1 MYLFSGSQEFQNWR
15 MLMFSCELQRSGRMW
30 HRRRCRLRRNLF
42 HNNRFDK
49 NILENRRNGKD
60 KAKLINPKS
69 VIRAQSSKLFVLVLF
84 PNDRFG
90 FNDFVECI
98 NMTNNKTTTPPAA
111 FRRHYMRYSPPYIC
125 PLAVDALLDN
135 LSLSC

>member
-1 MYLFSGSQEFQNWR
+1 MVECGIGGDAAYAGTYFTTTDSIKTSWR
-15 MLMFSCELQRSGRMW
+15 TDETE
-30 HRRRCRLRRNLF
+30 
-42 HNNRFDK
+42 K
-49 NILENRRNGKD
+49 
-60 KAKLINPKS
+60 INPKS

-84 PNDRFG
+84 PNDRVG
-90 FNDFVECI
+90 LNDFVECI